1 MQLTGASNPL
11 VTSRVS
17 QSVISNHKMNFN
29 VKIINPLNK
38 KEFETYVLRDVLK
51 DRISTPTLLRK
62 EFIQQFGESLVL
74 LIKTLQLAITRVA
87 VSL

>member
-1 MQLTGASNPL
+1 
-11 VTSRVS
+11 
-17 QSVISNHKMNFN
+17 MNFN

-51 DRISTPTLLRK
+51 DRISTPTLLCK